1 MGWIKKAASGES
13 KVGATIVFVEWGI
26 VSLLL
31 SQRQPDKVIL
41 VI

>member
-1 MGWIKKAASGES
+1 MVYFPLASLILLLEL
-13 KVGATIVFVEWGI
+13 VY

-31 SQRQPDKVIL
+31 SQRQPDKAKL